1 MKKIRDYYD
10 RIPFRF
16 LSKKTVR
23 AMKLTLILSMLTFF
37 QLFATETYS
46 QFTKLTLK
54 LENVKISDALKEIE
68 NQSEFFF
75 LYSPKLIDVES
86 KVTIDV
92 EKEPIKDI
100 LTDIFGDKVKFAV
113 FDRQVILTSNEQS
126 EMLSAF
132 QQKQITGTVTLTDG
146 TPLPGVNVV
155 VTGTTQGTMTDMA
168 GKYSI
173 GVPQGAKTLTFS
185 FTGMEPQEITIGTLT
200 QINVTMNESSIGL
213 EEVVVIGY
221 GTQKITKVSGAIS
234 TIRAADIARRNPVR
248 AEEILQGVASGVTVI
263 GNGSPGS
270 KPLALIRGIP
280 SFTGTDPVVIVDG
293 IPQTMT
299 DLNAINPADIESVS
313 VLKDAATT
321 AIYGVKGGNG
331 VIVITTKSGGKN
343 QKTQFGFNTYV
354 GQQGVVKQIDMLNAT
369 EYATMINEGS
379 LASGGLTIFP
389 DPAALGEGTN
399 WQDQIFHKA
408 AVSSYNL
415 NANGGGEKMSYF
427 LSAGYLGQ
435 GGIVAGS
442 DKSKFERYN
451 ATANIIFDLTPKLKL
466 ILNTSYVRT
475 QRKTVPEGSFGA
487 VIGNALNFDP
497 TAPVYNTVPNT
508 IGKYGF
514 SNLITKQNVNP
525 LAQIGVTHNRYND
538 DKLFGKAEL
547 QYEVLK
553 NLKITSRL
561 GYVKWESLGKI
572 FNQLAFYGPA
582 HEYSSLNADGTVKGT
597 NRNSVNEDVSATFNY
612 TFETFANYSYVL
624 KEKHTF
630 NAVAGISAAQS
641 KGRRYYMKR
650 EDIRDNSWDWAD
662 MVAATGVNSA
672 SNTNAIQVTKYKTL
686 TRRNASYFGRLE
698 YDYEA
703 KYLASFSARRDG
715 SMAFGANNKFA
726 NFYAGSVGWIVTK
739 EDFFK
744 SDVINYL
751 KIRGSYGTTGNE
763 KVDPVLATVSI
774 GGPNYEGGGTP
785 NNNGYQFDG
794 ILVSGATIS
803 SFANPFLRWEKQSQL
818 DIGFDIT
825 LLKNFSLSADYFDK
839 KVDGLLFVSP
849 IPFYA
854 GTLPSISSNVGST
867 KSSGVDL
874 TVSYRNL
881 GAKDFKFNTS
891 VTVSSAKNLVTATNI
906 NGSAILSGGG
916 LVTPNY
922 YLVTRYQKGF
932 APGYFY
938 GWKTDGLFQNAA
950 QIAASPT
957 QNAVP
962 GDIKFVDVS
971 GPKGIPDGKIDSYD
985 RTQIGNPYPKLTL
998 GWNLGFE
1005 YKNFDLS
1012 VFTYASVGNDIY
1024 IGGYTR
1030 GFVYCNMP
1038 ASVLKRWTGE
1048 GSTNDAKNPRYTFKD
1063 NNENTRPSDRFIAD
1077 GTFAKIKN
1085 LEVGYTLL
1093 SSLLKKIGLSQLRFY
1108 LQAKNLHTFTK
1119 YPGFDPEISDG
1130 SNILN
1135 TGVDLGLYP
1144 QARTYSAGLSI
1155 KF

>member
-1 MKKIRDYYD
+1 MKKKREILFPFGDEMRLRIR
-10 RIPFRF
+10 
-16 LSKKTVR
+16 K
-23 AMKLTLILSMLTFF
+23 MKLTLLMVFLVMATFGNSFSQVTLSLHFNKANIQEVLGSIEKKTDYIFLYKDYILNGSQEITVDF
-37 QLFATETYS
+37 QDAKFEEV
-46 QFTKLTLK
+46 LK
-54 LENVKISDALKEIE
+54 FICEQSNVDYEVHDRQIILKEKANVME
-68 NQSEFFF
+68 PLVQQQ
-75 LYSPKLIDVES
+75 PKR
-86 KVTIDV
+86 
-92 EKEPIKDI
+92 KE
-100 LTDIFGDKVKFAV
+100 
-113 FDRQVILTSNEQS
+113 
-126 EMLSAF
+126 
-132 QQKQITGTVTLTDG
+132 ITGTVKDNKGL
-146 TPLPGVNVV
+146 PLPGVSVV
-155 VTGTTQGTMTDMA
+155 VKGTTTGIVTDKD
-168 GKYSI
+168 GKFTLS
-173 GVPQGAKTLTFS
+173 VPLDAKILVFSFVGMKKEEITLTANP
-185 FTGMEPQEITIGTLT
+185 TVNLVM
-200 QINVTMNESSIGL
+200 L
-213 EEVVVIGY
+213 EENVGMDDVVVIGY
-221 GTQKITKVSGAIS
+221 GIQKLTKVSGAIS
-234 TIRAADIARRNPVR
+234 TVKAADIMKLNPVR
-248 AEEILQGVASGVTVI
+248 IEEALQGGASGVTII

-293 IPQTMT
+293 IPQTLT

-343 QKTQFGFNTYV
+343 QKTQFGLNTNI
-354 GQQGVVKQIDMLNAT
+354 GQQGVVKEIDMLNAT
-369 EYATMINEGS
+369 EYATINNEGS
-379 LASGGLTIFP
+379 LVSGGQKIFN
-389 DPAALGEGTN
+389 DPAALGVGTN

-408 AVSSYNL
+408 SVSSYNL
-415 NANGGGEKMSYF
+415 TAKGGGDKMSYF
-427 LSAGYLGQ
+427 ISGGYLGQ

-451 ATANIIFDLTPKLKL
+451 ATANLIFDLTPKLRL
-466 ILNTSYVRT
+466 ILNTSYAHT

-497 TAPVYNTVPNT
+497 TVPVYNTVPNT
-508 IGKYGF
+508 IGTYRF

-525 LAQIGVTHNRYND
+525 LAQIDATHNVYNE
-538 DKLFGKAEL
+538 DKLYGKAEL
-547 QYEVLK
+547 QYDVLK

-582 HEYSSLNADGTVKGT
+582 HEFSSLNADATIKGT
-597 NRNSVNEDVSATFNY
+597 NHNSVNEDVNASFNY
-612 TFETFANYSYVL
+612 TFETFANYSYIF

-630 NAVAGISAAQS
+630 NAVAGISAAQLT
-641 KGRRYYMKR
+641 GHRYYMTR
-650 EDIRDNSWDWAD
+650 QDIRDNSWDWAD
-662 MVAATGVNSA
+662 MIAATGVNSA
-672 SNTNAIQVTKYKTL
+672 SNTNAIQVNKYKTL
-686 TRRNASYFGRLE
+686 TRRNASYFGRIE

-715 SMAFGANNKFA
+715 SMAFGKNNRFA
-726 NFYAGSVGWIVTK
+726 NFYAGSLGWVVTK

-751 KIRGSYGTTGNE
+751 KIRGSYGTSGNE

-794 ILVSGATIS
+794 LLASGATIS

-818 DIGFDIT
+818 DIGFDVT
-825 LLKNFSLSADYFDK
+825 LLKNFSLTADYFDK

-854 GTLPSISSNVGST
+854 GTLPAISSNVGST

-874 TVSYRNL
+874 TVSYHNS
-881 GAKDFKFNTS
+881 GAKDLKFNTS
-891 VTVSSAKNLVTATNI
+891 VTVTSAKNLVTSTNI
-906 NGSAILSGGG
+906 NGSAFLSGGG

-922 YLVTRYQKGF
+922 YLVTRYQKGYP
-932 APGYFY
+932 PGYFY

-962 GDIKFVDVS
+962 GDIKYVDVS
-971 GPKGIPDGKIDSYD
+971 GPKGIPDGKIDAYD
-985 RTQIGNPYPKLTL
+985 RTQIGNPYPKFTL

-1005 YKNFDLS
+1005 YKDFDLS
-1012 VFTYASVGNDIY
+1012 VFTYASIGNDIY
-1024 IGGYTR
+1024 MGGYTR
-1030 GFVYCNMP
+1030 GFVYDNMP
-1038 ASVLKRWTGE
+1038 VSVLNRWTGE
-1048 GSTNDAKNPRYTFKD
+1048 GSTNDARNPRYTFKD
-1063 NNENTRPSDRFIAD
+1063 NNENTRPSDRFIVN

-1085 LEVGYTLL
+1085 LEVGYTLP
-1093 SSLLKKIGLSQLRFY
+1093 SPLLKKIGISQLRLY

-1144 QARTYSAGLSI
+1144 QSRTYSVGLNV

>member
-1 MKKIRDYYD
+1 MRGCEKNVHLRKIWM
-10 RIPFRF
+10 
-16 LSKKTVR
+16 T
-23 AMKLTLILSMLTFF
+23 MKLSTF
-37 QLFATETYS
+37 LFFLAITQIVASEAYS
-46 QFTKLTLK
+46 QTTKMTLQ
-54 LENVKISDALKEIE
+54 LSGATVKEVLNKIE
-68 NQSEFFF
+68 EKSEFFF
-75 LYSPKLIDVES
+75 LYNSKLVDVSRKVSVDVKDERIDEILNGIFQETGIVYTVVDRQIVLTNKADQAGFIQQNGQQQGKKITG
-86 KVTIDV
+86 KVTDSS
-92 EKEPIKDI
+92 
-100 LTDIFGDKVKFAV
+100 GG
-113 FDRQVILTSNEQS
+113 S
-126 EMLSAF
+126 
-132 QQKQITGTVTLTDG
+132 
-146 TPLPGVNVV
+146 LPGVSVV
-155 VTGTTQGTMTDMA
+155 VKGTTTGVITDNGGNYA
-168 GKYSI
+168 LSNI
-173 GVPQGAKTLTFS
+173 PDNATLQFS
-185 FTGMEPQEITIGTLT
+185 FVGMKTQEIAVGSKTSLNVTLEEETIGLDD
-200 QINVTMNESSIGL
+200 
-213 EEVVVIGY
+213 VVVIGY
-221 GTQKITKVSGAIS
+221 GTQKLTKVSGAIS
-234 TIRAADIARRNPVR
+234 TIKAIDIERRNPVR
-248 AEEILQGVASGVTVI
+248 VEDAMQGIASGVTII

-343 QKTQFGFNTYV
+343 QKTQFDFNTYI

-369 EYATMINEGS
+369 EYATMNNEGS
-379 LASGGLTIFP
+379 LVSGGQKIFS

-408 AVSSYNL
+408 SVSSYNL
-415 NANGGGEKMSYF
+415 TAKGGSEKISYF
-427 LSAGYLGQ
+427 LSGGYLGQ

-451 ATANIIFDLTPKLKL
+451 ATANVIFELTPKLKL
-466 ILNTSYVRT
+466 ILNTSYVHT

-497 TAPVYNTVPNT
+497 TVPVKNNVPNT

-525 LAQIGVTHNRYND
+525 LAQIDAAQNIYND
-538 DKLFGKAEL
+538 DKLYGKAEL

-561 GYVKWESLGKI
+561 GYVKWESLGKT
-572 FNQLAFYGPA
+572 FTPLVFYGPS
-582 HEYSSLNADGTVKGT
+582 HEFSTLNADGTVKGT
-597 NRNSVNEDVSATFNY
+597 NHNRVQEDVLGSFNY
-612 TFETFANYSYVL
+612 TFETFANYSYIF

-630 NAVAGISAAQS
+630 NAVAGISAAQVT
-641 KGRRYYMKR
+641 GRRYVMNR

-662 MVAATGVNSA
+662 MVAATGVNST
-672 SNTNAIQVTKYKTL
+672 SNTNAVQANKYKTL

-698 YDYEA
+698 YDYDA

-715 SMAFGANNKFA
+715 SMAFGKNNKFA
-726 NFYAGSVGWIVTK
+726 NFYAGSLGWVVTK
-739 EDFFK
+739 ETFFNL
-744 SDVINYL
+744 DAINYL
-751 KIRGSYGTTGNE
+751 KIRGSYGTSGNE

-794 ILVSGATIS
+794 GLVSGATIS

-825 LLKNFSLSADYFDK
+825 LLKNFSLTADYFDK

-849 IPFYA
+849 IPYYA

-874 TVSYRNL
+874 SVSYRNS
-881 GAKDFKFNTS
+881 GAKKLKFNTS

-906 NGSAILSGGG
+906 SGSAVLGGGG

-922 YLVTRYQKGF
+922 YQVTRFQKGF

-971 GPKGIPDGKIDSYD
+971 GPKGIPDGKIDAYD
-985 RTQIGNPYPKLTL
+985 RTQIGNPYPKFTL
-998 GWNLGFE
+998 GWNMGFE

-1024 IGGYTR
+1024 MGGYSR
-1030 GFVYCNMP
+1030 GFVSCNMP
-1038 ASVLKRWTGE
+1038 ISVLNRWTGE
-1048 GSTNDAKNPRYTFKD
+1048 GSTNDARNPRYTFKD

-1077 GTFAKIKN
+1077 GTFVKIKN
-1085 LEVGYTLL
+1085 LEVGYTLP
-1093 SSLLKKIGLSQLRFY
+1093 SSLLKKRGLSQLRVY
-1108 LQAKNLHTFTK
+1108 TQVKNLHTFTK

-1144 QARTYSAGLSI
+1144 QSRTYSVGLSV

>member
-1 MKKIRDYYD
+1 
-10 RIPFRF
+10 
-16 LSKKTVR
+16 
-23 AMKLTLILSMLTFF
+23 MKLTTFLILFSVVCV
-37 QLFATETYS
+37 FASETYS
-46 QFTKLTLK
+46 QTKKLNLNMKKASVKEVLTAIEDQSEFK
-54 LENVKISDALKEIE
+54 FMYSGKIIDVNRKVVINEENSKIEDALKTL
-68 NQSEFFF
+68 FAGT
-75 LYSPKLIDVES
+75 DVEYTIKDRIIVLS
-86 KVTIDV
+86 ASGILSSELPNTEQQKSVSGKVTDSS
-92 EKEPIKDI
+92 
-100 LTDIFGDKVKFAV
+100 G
-113 FDRQVILTSNEQS
+113 S
-126 EMLSAF
+126 
-132 QQKQITGTVTLTDG
+132 
-146 TPLPGVNVV
+146 PLPGVSIVIKGST
-155 VTGTTQGTMTDMA
+155 TGTITDSYGNYSLTNVPANATM
-168 GKYSI
+168 K
-173 GVPQGAKTLTFS
+173 FS
-185 FTGMEPQEITIGTLT
+185 FVGMKTQEILVGIKTSLNVTLEEETIGLDD
-200 QINVTMNESSIGL
+200 
-213 EEVVVIGY
+213 VVVIGY
-221 GTQKITKVSGAIS
+221 GTQKLTKVSGAIS
-234 TIRAADIARRNPVR
+234 TIKAIDIERRNPVR
-248 AEEILQGVASGVTVI
+248 VEDAMQGIASGVTII

-331 VIVITTKSGGKN
+331 VIVITTKSGLKN
-343 QKTQFGFNTYV
+343 QKTQFDFNTYF

-369 EYATMINEGS
+369 EYATMNNEGS
-379 LASGGLTIFP
+379 LVSGGQKIFS
-389 DPAALGEGTN
+389 DPASLGEGTN

-408 AVSSYNL
+408 SVSSYNL
-415 NANGGGEKMSYF
+415 TAKGGSEKMSYF
-427 LSAGYLGQ
+427 LSGGYLGQ

-451 ATANIIFDLTPKLKL
+451 ATANVIFDLTPKLKL
-466 ILNTSYVRT
+466 ILNTSYVHTR
-475 QRKTVPEGSFGA
+475 RKTVPEGNFGA
-487 VIGNALNFDP
+487 VIGNSLNFDP
-497 TAPVYNTVPNT
+497 TVPVYNKVPNT

-525 LAQIGVTHNRYND
+525 LAQIDAAQNLYND

-547 QYEVLK
+547 QYDVLK

-561 GYVKWESLGKI
+561 GYVKWESLGKT
-572 FNQLAFYGPA
+572 FTPLVFYGPS
-582 HEYSSLNADGTVKGT
+582 HEFSTQNADGTVKGT
-597 NRNSVNEDVSATFNY
+597 NHNRVQEDVLASLNY
-612 TFETFANYSYVL
+612 TFETFANYSYIF

-630 NAVAGISAAQS
+630 NAVAGISSAQVT
-641 KGRRYYMKR
+641 GRRYVMNR

-662 MVAATGVNSA
+662 MVAATGVNST
-672 SNTNAIQVTKYKTL
+672 SNTNAVQANKYKTL

-698 YDYEA
+698 YDYDA

-715 SMAFGANNKFA
+715 SMAFGKNNKFA
-726 NFYAGSVGWIVTK
+726 NFYAGSLGWVVTK
-739 EDFFK
+739 ETFFNL
-744 SDVINYL
+744 DAINYL
-751 KIRGSYGTTGNE
+751 KIRGSYGTSGNE

-794 ILVSGATIS
+794 GLVSGATIS

-825 LLKNFSLSADYFDK
+825 LLKNFSLTADYFDK

-849 IPFYA
+849 IPYYA

-874 TVSYRNL
+874 SVSYRNS
-881 GAKDFKFNTS
+881 GAKKLKFNTS
-891 VTVSSAKNLVTATNI
+891 ITVSSAKNLVTATNI
-906 NGSAILSGGG
+906 NGSAVLGGGG

-922 YLVTRYQKGF
+922 YLVTRFERGY

-971 GPKGIPDGKIDSYD
+971 GPKGIPDGLINSYD
-985 RTQIGNPYPKLTL
+985 RTEIGNPYPKFTL
-998 GWNLGFE
+998 GWNMGFE

-1024 IGGYTR
+1024 MGGYSR
-1030 GFVYCNMP
+1030 GFVSCNMP
-1038 ASVLKRWTGE
+1038 VSVLNRWTGE
-1048 GSTNDAKNPRYTFKD
+1048 GSTNDARNPRYTFKD

-1085 LEVGYTLL
+1085 LEVGYTLP
-1093 SSLLKKIGLSQLRFY
+1093 SSLLKKRGLSQLRFY
-1108 LQAKNLHTFTK
+1108 LQTKNLHTFTK

-1144 QARTYSAGLSI
+1144 QSRTYSVGLSV

>member
-1 MKKIRDYYD
+1 MEGVSIID
-10 RIPFRF
+10 
-16 LSKKTVR
+16 V
-23 AMKLTLILSMLTFF
+23 
-37 QLFATETYS
+37 
-46 QFTKLTLK
+46 FTQ
-54 LENVKISDALKEIE
+54 IE
-68 NQSEFFF
+68 EQSEFVFIYKNETIN
-75 LYSPKLIDVES
+75 LDKKVDVKIEGATVD
-86 KVTIDV
+86 K
-92 EKEPIKDI
+92 I
-100 LTDIFGDKVKFAV
+100 LEYVLQNSGVKFE
-113 FDRQVILTSNEQS
+113 ITN
-126 EMLSAF
+126 
-132 QQKQITGTVTLTDG
+132 KQIIITPNRTIAPTNTEIKINKGIPQPQKKEISGTVKDSKGLT
-146 TPLPGVNVV
+146 LPGVSIIVK
-155 VTGTTQGTMTDMA
+155 GTTIGIVTDA
-168 GKYSI
+168 DGKFTLS
-173 GVPQGAKTLTFS
+173 VPIDAKTLVFS
-185 FTGMEPQEITIGTLT
+185 FVGMKTQEIAITTKTTVDL
-200 QINVTMNESSIGL
+200 VML
-213 EEVVVIGY
+213 EETVGLDEVVAIGY
-221 GTQKITKVSGAIS
+221 GTQKLTNVSGSIS
-234 TIRAADIARRNPVR
+234 TIKAVDIERRNPVR
-248 AEEILQGVASGVTVI
+248 VEEALQGNASGVTI
-263 GNGSPGS
+263 IANGSPGS

-293 IPQTMT
+293 IPQTLT

-343 QKTQFGFNTYV
+343 QKTQFGFNTYI
-354 GQQGVVKQIDMLNAT
+354 GQQEVVKQMDMLNAT
-369 EYATMINEGS
+369 EYATMNNEGS
-379 LASGGLTIFP
+379 LASGGQKIFN
-389 DPAALGEGTN
+389 DPASLGVGTN

-408 AVSSYNL
+408 SVSSVNL
-415 NANGGGEKMSYF
+415 TARGGGDKMSYF
-427 LSAGYLGQ
+427 ISGGYLGQ

-451 ATANIIFDLTPKLKL
+451 ATANFIIDLTPKLKL
-466 ILNTSYVRT
+466 ILNTSYAHT

-487 VIGNALNFDP
+487 VIGNSLNFDP
-497 TAPVYNTVPNT
+497 TVPVYNTVPNT
-508 IGKYGF
+508 IGTYGF

-525 LAQIGVTHNRYND
+525 LAQIDAAQNIYND
-538 DKLFGKAEL
+538 DKIYGKAEL

-553 NLKITSRL
+553 NFKITSRL
-561 GYVKWESLGKI
+561 GYVKWESLGKT
-572 FNQLAFYGPA
+572 FTPLVFYGPS
-582 HEYSSLNADGTVKGT
+582 HEFSTLNADGTVKGT
-597 NRNSVNEDVSATFNY
+597 NHNRVQEDVVASFNY
-612 TFETFANYSYVL
+612 TFETFANYSYIF

-630 NAVAGISAAQS
+630 NAVAGISAA
-641 KGRRYYMKR
+641 KLTGHRYVMSR

-672 SNTNAIQVTKYKTL
+672 SNTNAVQANKYKTL
-686 TRRNASYFGRLE
+686 TRKNASYFGRVE
-698 YDYEA
+698 YDYVE

-715 SMAFGANNKFA
+715 SMAFGEKNKFA
-726 NFYAGSVGWIVTK
+726 NFYAGSLGWVVTK

-744 SDVINYL
+744 SDVIDYL
-751 KIRGSYGTTGNE
+751 KIRGSYGTSGNE

-794 ILVSGATIS
+794 VLVSGATIS

-825 LLKNFSLSADYFDK
+825 LLKNFSLTADYFDK

-849 IPFYA
+849 IPYYA
-854 GTLPSISSNVGST
+854 GTLPAISSNVGST

-874 TVSYRNL
+874 TFSYRNT

-891 VTVSSAKNLVTATNI
+891 VTVSSAKNLVTSTNI
-906 NGSAILSGGG
+906 NGSAVLGGGG

-922 YLVTRYQKGF
+922 YQVTRYEKGY

-971 GPKGIPDGKIDSYD
+971 GPKGIPDGKIDAYD
-985 RTQIGNPYPKLTL
+985 RTQIGNPYPKFTL

-1024 IGGYTR
+1024 MGGYTR

-1038 ASVLKRWTGE
+1038 ASVLNRWTAE
-1048 GSTNDAKNPRYTFKD
+1048 GSTNDARYPRYTFKD
-1063 NNENTRPSDRFIAD
+1063 NNENTRPSERFIAD

-1085 LEVGYTLL
+1085 LEVGYTLP
-1093 SSLLKKIGLSQLRFY
+1093 SSLLTKTGFSQLRLY
-1108 LQAKNLHTFTK
+1108 LQAKNLYTFTK

-1144 QARTYSAGLSI
+1144 QSRIFAIGLDI

>member
-1 MKKIRDYYD
+1 MKKIVEQVCSFYYGH
-10 RIPFRF
+10 R
-16 LSKKTVR
+16 KKLLIMRNAV
-23 AMKLTLILSMLTFF
+23 LILLISAF
-37 QLFATETYS
+37 QVFATGSYS
-46 QFTKLTLK
+46 QTAQLSLKMKDVTIKEVLT
-54 LENVKISDALKEIE
+54 EIE
-68 NQSEFFF
+68 NQSEFYF
-75 LYSPKLIDVES
+75 LYNSELIDVTR
-86 KVTIDV
+86 KVDISV
-92 EKEPIKDI
+92 KNEKVNDI
-100 LTDIFGDKVKFAV
+100 LSRLFSDNEVNVSISDRHIVLTPVTEMSVQQQSSVSGKVI
-113 FDRQVILTSNEQS
+113 DSNNQ
-126 EMLSAF
+126 
-132 QQKQITGTVTLTDG
+132 
-146 TPLPGVNVV
+146 PLPGVTVV
-155 VTGTTQGTMTDMA
+155 VKGTTQGTVTNAD
-168 GKYSI
+168 GNYSFSGI
-173 GVPQGAKTLTFS
+173 ADNTILQFS
-185 FTGMEPQEITIGTLT
+185 FVGMITQEITVGGKTML
-200 QINVTMNESSIGL
+200 NVTL
-213 EEVVVIGY
+213 EEETIGIDDVVVIGY

-234 TIRAADIARRNPVR
+234 IVKGADIEKLNPVR
-248 AEEILQGVASGVTVI
+248 VEEALQGMASGVTII

-270 KPLALIRGIP
+270 KPLVLIRGIP

-293 IPQTMT
+293 IPQTLADM
-299 DLNAINPADIESVS
+299 NAINPTDIESVS
-313 VLKDAATT
+313 VLKDAATA

-343 QKTQFGFNTYV
+343 QKTQFDFNTYI

-369 EYATMINEGS
+369 EYASMNNEGS
-379 LASGGLTIFP
+379 LASGGQKIFD
-389 DPAALGEGTN
+389 DPASLGEGTN

-408 AVSSYNL
+408 TVSSYNL
-415 NANGGGEKMSYF
+415 TAKGGSEKMSYF
-427 LSAGYLGQ
+427 LSGGYLGQ

-451 ATANIIFDLTPKLKL
+451 ATANVIFDLTPKLKL
-466 ILNTSYVRT
+466 ILNTSYVHTR
-475 QRKTVPEGSFGA
+475 RETVPEGSFGA
-487 VIGNALNFDP
+487 VIGNSLNFDP
-497 TAPVYNTVPNT
+497 TVPIYNTVPNT
-508 IGKYGF
+508 VGTYGF
-514 SNLITKQNVNP
+514 SNLITRQNVNP
-525 LAQIGVTHNRYND
+525 LAQIDAAQNIYND

-561 GYVKWESLGKI
+561 GYVKWESLGKT
-572 FNQLAFYGPA
+572 FTPLVFYGPA
-582 HEYSSLNADGTVKGT
+582 HEFSTLNADGTVKGT
-597 NRNSVNEDVSATFNY
+597 NHNRVQEDVLASFNY
-612 TFETFANYSYVL
+612 TFETFANYSYIF

-630 NAVAGISAAQS
+630 NAVAGISAAQVT
-641 KGRRYYMKR
+641 GHRYVMNR

-672 SNTNAIQVTKYKTL
+672 TNTNAVQANKYKTL

-715 SMAFGANNKFA
+715 SMAFGENNKFA
-726 NFYAGSVGWIVTK
+726 NFYAGSLGWVVSK
-739 EDFFK
+739 EEFFN
-744 SDVINYL
+744 SGVINYL
-751 KIRGSYGTTGNE
+751 KIRGSYGTSGNE

-794 ILVSGATIS
+794 LLVSGATIS

-825 LLKNFSLSADYFDK
+825 LLKNFSLTADYFDK

-849 IPFYA
+849 IPYYA

-867 KSSGVDL
+867 KISGVDL
-874 TVSYRNL
+874 SVSYRNS
-881 GAKDFKFNTS
+881 GAKNLKFNTS
-891 VTVSSAKNLVTATNI
+891 VTVTSAKSLVTATNI
-906 NGSAILSGGG
+906 NGSAILGGGG

-922 YLVTRYQKGF
+922 YQVTRFQKGY

-962 GDIKFVDVS
+962 GDIKFVDIS
-971 GPKGIPDGKIDSYD
+971 GSKGIPDGKIDAYD
-985 RTQIGNPYPKLTL
+985 RTQIGNPYPKFTL
-998 GWNLGFE
+998 GWNSGFE

-1012 VFTYASVGNDIY
+1012 VFIYASVGNDIY
-1024 IGGYTR
+1024 IGGYSR

-1038 ASVLKRWTGE
+1038 ASVLNRWTGE
-1048 GSTNDAKNPRYTFKD
+1048 GSTNDARNPRYTFKD
-1063 NNENTRPSDRFIAD
+1063 NNENTRPSERFIED

-1085 LEVGYTLL
+1085 LEFGYSLP
-1093 SSLLKKIGLSQLRFY
+1093 SSLLNKIGLNQLRFY
-1108 LQAKNLHTFTK
+1108 LQAKNLYTFTK

-1130 SNILN
+1130 RNILN

-1144 QARTYSAGLSI
+1144 QSRTYSAGLSV

>member
-1 MKKIRDYYD
+1 
-10 RIPFRF
+10 
-16 LSKKTVR
+16 
-23 AMKLTLILSMLTFF
+23 
-37 QLFATETYS
+37 
-46 QFTKLTLK
+46 
-54 LENVKISDALKEIE
+54 
-68 NQSEFFF
+68 
-75 LYSPKLIDVES
+75 
-86 KVTIDV
+86 
-92 EKEPIKDI
+92 
-100 LTDIFGDKVKFAV
+100 
-113 FDRQVILTSNEQS
+113 
-126 EMLSAF
+126 
-132 QQKQITGTVTLTDG
+132 
-146 TPLPGVNVV
+146 
-155 VTGTTQGTMTDMA
+155 
-168 GKYSI
+168 
-173 GVPQGAKTLTFS
+173 
-185 FTGMEPQEITIGTLT
+185 
-200 QINVTMNESSIGL
+200 
-213 EEVVVIGY
+213 
-221 GTQKITKVSGAIS
+221 
-234 TIRAADIARRNPVR
+234 
-248 AEEILQGVASGVTVI
+248 
-263 GNGSPGS
+263 
-270 KPLALIRGIP
+270 
-280 SFTGTDPVVIVDG
+280 
-293 IPQTMT
+293 MT

-343 QKTQFGFNTYV
+343 QKTQFDFNTYI

-369 EYATMINEGS
+369 EYATMNNEGS
-379 LASGGLTIFP
+379 LVSGGQKIFS

-408 AVSSYNL
+408 SVSSYNL
-415 NANGGGEKMSYF
+415 TAKGGSEKMSYF
-427 LSAGYLGQ
+427 LSGGSLGQ

-451 ATANIIFDLTPKLKL
+451 ATANIIFELTPKLKL
-466 ILNTSYVRT
+466 ILNTSYVHTR
-475 QRKTVPEGSFGA
+475 RKTVPEGNFGA
-487 VIGNALNFDP
+487 VLGNALNFDP
-497 TAPVYNTVPNT
+497 TVPVYNKVPNT

-525 LAQIGVTHNRYND
+525 LAQIDAAQNIYND
-538 DKLFGKAEL
+538 DKLYGKAEL

-553 NLKITSRL
+553 NLKITSRI
-561 GYVKWESLGKI
+561 GYVKWESLGKT
-572 FNQLAFYGPA
+572 FTPLVFYGPS
-582 HEYSSLNADGTVKGT
+582 HEFSTLNADGTVKGT
-597 NRNSVNEDVSATFNY
+597 NHNRVQEDVLASFNY
-612 TFETFANYSYVL
+612 TFETFANYSYIF

-630 NAVAGISAAQS
+630 NVVAGISAAQIT
-641 KGRRYYMKR
+641 GRRYVMNR
-650 EDIRDNSWDWAD
+650 EDIRDNIWDWAD

-672 SNTNAIQVTKYKTL
+672 SNTNAVQANKYKTL

-715 SMAFGANNKFA
+715 SMAFGKNNKFA
-726 NFYAGSVGWIVTK
+726 NFYAGSLGWVVTQ
-739 EDFFK
+739 ETFFNL
-744 SDVINYL
+744 DAINYL
-751 KIRGSYGTTGNE
+751 KIRGSYGTSGNE

-794 ILVSGATIS
+794 GLVSGATIS

-825 LLKNFSLSADYFDK
+825 VLKNFSLTADYFDK

-849 IPFYA
+849 IPYYA

-874 TVSYRNL
+874 SVSYRNS
-881 GAKDFKFNTS
+881 GAKNLKFNTS

-906 NGSAILSGGG
+906 NGSAILGGGG

-922 YLVTRYQKGF
+922 YLVTRFQKGY

-971 GPKGIPDGKIDSYD
+971 GPKGIPDGKIDAYD
-985 RTQIGNPYPKLTL
+985 RTQIGNPYPKFTL
-998 GWNLGFE
+998 GWNMGFE

-1012 VFTYASVGNDIY
+1012 VFTYASIGNDIY
-1024 IGGYTR
+1024 MGGYSR
-1030 GFVYCNMP
+1030 GFVSCNMP
-1038 ASVLKRWTGE
+1038 ISVLNRWTGE
-1048 GSTNDAKNPRYTFKD
+1048 GSTNDARNPRYTFKD
-1063 NNENTRPSDRFIAD
+1063 NNENTRPSERFIAD

-1085 LEVGYTLL
+1085 LEVGYTLP
-1093 SSLLKKIGLSQLRFY
+1093 SSLLKKMGLSQLRFY

-1144 QARTYSAGLSI
+1144 QSRTYSVGLSV